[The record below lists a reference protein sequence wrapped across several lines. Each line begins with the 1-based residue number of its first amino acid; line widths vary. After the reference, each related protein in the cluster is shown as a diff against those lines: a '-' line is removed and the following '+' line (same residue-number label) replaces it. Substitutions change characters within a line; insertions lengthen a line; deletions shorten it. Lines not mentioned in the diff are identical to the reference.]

1 MGQIL
6 FFSDKICVC
15 DTHAVFVCVCVCA
28 RACICLL
35 SVSIPFQIL
44 NLLASLFMTFGVNVT
59 TEGHPNLINVNFCIN
74 CVMVACSF
82 GVSSI
87 NTTWYRDWK

>member
-1 MGQIL
+1 M
-6 FFSDKICVC
+6 C
-15 DTHAVFVCVCVCA
+15 DTHAVFVCMCM

-44 NLLASLFMTFGVNVT
+44 NLLASLFMIFGVSVT
-59 TEGHPNLINVNFCIN
+59 AEGHPNLINVNVCIIN
-74 CVMVACSF
+74 HVMVACTF
-82 GVSSI
+82 GVSST